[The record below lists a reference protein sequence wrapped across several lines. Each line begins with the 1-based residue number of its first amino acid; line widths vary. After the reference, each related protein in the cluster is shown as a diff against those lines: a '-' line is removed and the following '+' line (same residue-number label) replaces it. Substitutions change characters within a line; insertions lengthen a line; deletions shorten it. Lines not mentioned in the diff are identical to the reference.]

1 MASDPFPAI
10 VQPMLPTLVE
20 LPFSN
25 PDWLFEPKWDGFRAI
40 CFLENG
46 SVRFVS
52 KNRKSLTQRFPD
64 LQKIPKSIN
73 AKTAIIDGEIVALDK
88 KGLPCFAGLRSS
100 KAAKECA
107 IVFYA
112 FDLLYFNGYDL
123 TQKPVTE
130 RKRRL
135 KRILPKSDT
144 GRVRYTEHI
153 TGDGERLFREL
164 EKRKLEGM
172 VAKRA
177 DSLYVC
183 GRTRAWLKIK
193 TKAGREEMQIRSET
207 WGHPTKFLA

>member
-1 MASDPFPAI
+1 MASDPFPTI
-10 VQPMLPTLVE
+10 VQPMLPTLVK

-25 PDWLFEPKWDGFRAI
+25 PDWIFEPKWDGYRAI

-52 KNRKSLTQRFPD
+52 KNRKSLTQRFPTC
-64 LQKIPKSIN
+64 N
-73 AKTAIIDGEIVALDK
+73 
-88 KGLPCFAGLRSS
+88 GLPINQSS
-100 KAAKECA
+100 VRQSSTVRLWRLIRRCALFCRTAFRKAASECA

-112 FDLLYFNGYDL
+112 FDLLYLNGDDL
-123 TQKPVTE
+123 TQKPLTE
-130 RKRRL
+130 RKRLL

-144 GRVRYTEHI
+144 GRIRYTEHI
-153 TGDGERLFREL
+153 TGDGEQLFREL

-177 DSLYVC
+177 DSLYVG

-193 TKAGREEMQIRSET
+193 TKAGREEMHIRSET
-207 WGHPTKFLA
+207 WGHPTA